1 MNVYFTGFMATG
13 KSRVG
18 SRVAELLEVP
28 FEDTDRYIEARHRK
42 TIPEIFAERGE
53 AAFRELEI
61 QALEELSAEGPR
73 VISLGGGTLLHPK
86 ALPILRRSGILIGL
100 RAAPEVI
107 SDRVSRKENR
117 PLLAGLDPA
126 ERLDK
131 IRQMLAERAPYYAQA
146 DFLVESSEAVTREEL
161 ADRIVAMLEPWRS
174 KALTVELGGS
184 RSYPIFA
191 GTNIARFLPSLL
203 EHKGLGRPVVVA
215 DATVAQAQAQVLD
228 EWRQAIPGLPVF
240 LVPSGE
246 VHKTWEQAGE
256 ILGWLLEQGL
266 DRSSCLVAFG
276 GGVVGDMAGFAA
288 ACYQRGIDFV
298 QVPTTLLAMVDSS
311 VGGKTAVDH
320 PLGKNM
326 LGAFH
331 QPRLVLADMEI
342 LQTLPEREYL
352 SGIAE
357 VVKYGVILDESFFRW
372 LENNAA
378 ALLRR
383 DPWAVAHAVRESCR
397 IKAEVVARDEHEHGD
412 RALLNYGHTFGHV
425 LESLTHYT
433 GLLHGEAVAL
443 GMRAAGRLATLRGL
457 WSADQE
463 IRQNALFASF
473 GLSAAFSPIPR
484 EQAWALMAHDKKAK
498 AGRVRFVL
506 PVGIGHGKVVSD
518 VAQDDVDRAWLA
530 LEDAL

>member
-1 MNVYFTGFMATG
+1 
-13 KSRVG
+13 
-18 SRVAELLEVP
+18 
-28 FEDTDRYIEARHRK
+28 
-42 TIPEIFAERGE
+42 
-53 AAFRELEI
+53 
-61 QALEELSAEGPR
+61 
-73 VISLGGGTLLHPK
+73 
-86 ALPILRRSGILIGL
+86 
-100 RAAPEVI
+100 
-107 SDRVSRKENR
+107 
-117 PLLAGLDPA
+117 
-126 ERLDK
+126 
-131 IRQMLAERAPYYAQA
+131 
-146 DFLVESSEAVTREEL
+146 
-161 ADRIVAMLEPWRS
+161 
-174 KALTVELGGS
+174 
-184 RSYPIFA
+184 
-191 GTNIARFLPSLL
+191 
-203 EHKGLGRPVVVA
+203 
-215 DATVAQAQAQVLD
+215 
-228 EWRQAIPGLPVF
+228 
-240 LVPSGE
+240 
-246 VHKTWEQAGE
+246 
-256 ILGWLLEQGL
+256 
-266 DRSSCLVAFG
+266 
-276 GGVVGDMAGFAA
+276 
-288 ACYQRGIDFV
+288 
-298 QVPTTLLAMVDSS
+298 
-311 VGGKTAVDH
+311 
-320 PLGKNM
+320 
-326 LGAFH
+326 
-331 QPRLVLADMEI
+331 VLADMEI

-443 GMRAAGRLATLRGL
+443 GMRAAGRLASLRGL

-473 GLSAAFSPIPR
+473 GLPAAFSPIPR